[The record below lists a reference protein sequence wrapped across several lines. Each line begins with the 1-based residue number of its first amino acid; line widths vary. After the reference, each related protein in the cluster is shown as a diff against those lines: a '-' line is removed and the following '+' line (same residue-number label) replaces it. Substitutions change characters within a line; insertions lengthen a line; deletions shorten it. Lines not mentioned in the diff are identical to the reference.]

1 VLPAPPVTRGLLE
14 LLAVSNVTD
23 QNSLGEF
30 VAEPRAF
37 TAQAAAEYMRSFR
50 VRDTLAQ
57 FLGR

>member
-1 VLPAPPVTRGLLE
+1 LE

-23 QNSLGEF
+23 RNSLGEF
-30 VAEPRAF
+30 VEQPRAF

-50 VRDTLAQ
+50 ARDTLAQ